1 MKSIEEV
8 NNSSNAAID
17 GHLMRCEC
25 QTGAEQLKVLLNL
38 GSTVGIAL
46 SALAGKENAVAVLES
61 IIDHVKSDN
70 YTIQK
75 GVVQ

>member
-8 NNSSNAAID
+8 NNSSSAVVD
-17 GHLMRCEC
+17 EHLMRCEC
-25 QTGAEQLKVLLNL
+25 QTGAEQLKALLNL
-38 GSTVGIAL
+38 GSTVGVAL
-46 SALAGKENAVAVLES
+46 SALAGKEGAVAILGS